1 MSESS
6 ASASMMHPTQTN
18 GSPVA
23 AGVSAKETT
32 VPVIRKHHLLVRWS
46 HWLNVPILLGLILS
60 GMSIYWAS
68 PVYQHNPDPSTGNVD
83 YVADIGTWICA
94 HVPGLHHYSSP
105 PDWIYNHMSLG
116 PYLLANALRLHW
128 FFAYLFMLNGLVY
141 ILGLALSGDW
151 RALLPR
157 LTDLRDAAKVQLY
170 YVGKPFAVLLRRTWL
185 HPRFTTKYNA
195 LQRLAYFSMPVA
207 ACLSIATGWSI
218 HKPMQLH
225 WLVAIFGGYNAA
237 RMWHF
242 WLMWLFILFVVPHVI
257 LVFTDG
263 WDTLRSMIAGWSARV
278 HGSEGF
284 EDER

>member
-1 MSESS
+1 MMYAKDVSNLQVAEKALAKNS
-6 ASASMMHPTQTN
+6 AMPIVRT
-18 GSPVA
+18 
-23 AGVSAKETT
+23 
-32 VPVIRKHHLLVRWS
+32 HHVLVRWS

-68 PVYQHNPDPSTGNVD
+68 PVYQHKPDPTTGNVD
-83 YVADIGTWICA
+83 YVANVGTWICA
-94 HVPGLHHYSSP
+94 HVPGLLHYSSP

-141 ILGLALSGDW
+141 IAGLALSGEW

-157 LTDLRDAAKVQLY
+157 LTDFRDALKMQLY
-170 YVGKPFAVLLRRTWL
+170 YAGKPVAVLLRRTWL

-218 HKPMQLH
+218 HKPMQLY
-225 WLVAIFGGYNAA
+225 WLAAIFGGYNAA

-257 LVFTDG
+257 LVFADG
-263 WDTLRSMIAGWSARV
+263 WDTLRSMIVGWSARV
-278 HGSEGF
+278 QRSEEF
-284 EDER
+284 ENER